1 MLQNEKRKYLILLL
15 PFALLILLFELMPLA
30 NILINSF
37 LEPGTGGITLS

>member
-30 NILINSF
+30 NIFINSF
-37 LEPGTGGITLS
+37 HGTRNRRHYA